1 MNTNFDIY
9 DVISYIVPGTI
20 AFIIS
25 LKFLSDMD
33 LSMGILSILEN
44 EKTGVSLI
52 KVSFFLF
59 VSYLLGQAIQ
69 MISLLLEKVFIKKK
83 YSHILLEE
91 SEDLRKWI
99 KKAVIQKF
107 EFYDG
112 FNVRNIVLLKCTN
125 GEIPVIGKSDNNK
138 IQQLFSL
145 CHCYI
150 LQNNNAHKTAIY
162 NRQYSFYRSLS
173 TVAFLTAIISIIML
187 IFRDEN
193 IQLGDW
199 LLILGLAI
207 TFLILFFR
215 GYKRSSRI
223 FVQSVYHNFL
233 LTVINNPNK
242 EN

>member
-20 AFIIS
+20 MFIIS
-25 LKFLSDMD
+25 LKL
-33 LSMGILSILEN
+33 LNETAYSMGVLSLLQN
-44 EKTGVSLI
+44 EKIGASFI

-69 MISLLLEKVFIKKK
+69 MISLFLEKVFIKKK

-91 SEDLRKWI
+91 SEDLRRWI
-99 KKAVIQKF
+99 KKALIQKF
-107 EFYDG
+107 GFYEG
-112 FNVRNIVLLKCTN
+112 FDVRNIVLLKYTN
-125 GEIPVIGKSDNNK
+125 GEVPVTGKSDKNK
-138 IQQLFSL
+138 IQQLFSI

-173 TVAFLTAIISIIML
+173 TVSFLTIIISIIML
-187 IFRDEN
+187 MFRPGNTHVGEWQF
-193 IQLGDW
+193 I
-199 LLILGLAI
+199 
-207 TFLILFFR
+207 FLIAIAFFILFYK

-223 FVQSVYHNFL
+223 FVHSVYHNFL
-233 LTVINNPNK
+233 LSAINNPNK
-242 EN
+242 DN